1 MANGYAGGIIPEQVM
16 TFAADPVLAAF
27 AIAVVDLILR
37 IIGFIVLYPI
47 IKCLLTLIIFRP
59 IWSFGIKKALLRRQ
73 NERLEE
79 RFVPEGKKK
88 FVPRKRLKKT
98 FLGRFVGGFMGS
110 LQGLLVAFI
119 ILLPLLILSGF
130 LTVNTTTQTNQD
142 SDGVPLAVGLPDMGG
157 MQDMLDD
164 YLAQID
170 EMNAQGLG
178 AMVKQITISGKSLD
192 RYIFDRLFTT
202 QVKQGDQ
209 VTDINWINE
218 LEGILQIARTVYNGG
233 YLNNGFQLSDINEEK
248 IADVNVVFN
257 YLKTSDLIA
266 YMIPTAA
273 ALGYDQFKDQLPAG
287 ITEEMA
293 QIGVEKIQ
301 AIDWNGEF
309 ENIQAIVNAV
319 LTFGS
324 VEQLQAYMADPN
336 LLLDL
341 TPEEGEKLADV
352 IRAFGNLQLL
362 ELVSVGAEYATTLAS
377 VQQQLTWIAEEERQ
391 TYLQDR
397 LSFIIDNDGFISEEF
412 GRLALL
418 IEAIYT
424 DEFGDVN
431 LRQLISTSDPQ
442 AFLEAQNEEWIDH
455 LLEKIVELELLINT
469 IPVGV
474 DYALYTQVGDM
485 VDQTLAGELETALNE
500 IDWKAEILNIG
511 DIYKTAV
518 NIGAAQLLGQ
528 NPDYLAFVDDVVS
541 NNMDKVR
548 IIVAKIFEES
558 ALVNA
563 ALELAAPMLVERFVS
578 DQNIAGIIR
587 EALISD
593 PDSGVVDFNVGQ
605 EINTILDIIEKIY
618 VFTNASELV
627 NFSGMTTESKF
638 ELFSG
643 FGTLTTVQFEGLK
656 TSFENLQLL
665 NRVGQSGLE
674 YVRDT
679 MGIAQL
685 YVPEDVSLGADIG
698 SILGLG
704 YYVAKYVSEQK
715 PLYPTYEEID
725 FAPLF
730 ADADFRSYLLPTT
743 ENNHSTLLL
752 ANLAFNAKYYAN
764 DPSMSQYL
772 SVPQTL
778 LDASPESEAWNNEL
792 TALLGAVFDLAA
804 SFESSTVL
812 TLSYQG
818 LMGFVAAPTDAS
830 LELITQFADPLKA
843 DDTFGSLDSSVILR
857 SSLKNVIDTFGTSTE
872 ASLGGYSVKVPDIA
886 LDGSMLKEG
895 IIVELI
901 NGLAILVDDL
911 NNTWQYTTISQLTS
925 GLSADAIL
933 PAFNN
938 LSDNSLLSFG
948 NITLIKGVISEALLS
963 DEIKSFGIEQL
974 NGAQTF
980 IQAPADFL
988 DLDALLL
995 DAEGVKGDEIG
1006 KLLIS
1011 VRSLQLNST
1020 GDLSSFGPQML
1031 NDMIGRNLNGGMDD
1045 LDRFFDSGILYT
1057 FLDKA
1062 LQIDGL
1068 NDFVNE
1074 TLSGAFGGGSI
1085 TIDITPHPAML
1096 GNAVDHEPI
1105 EVGRIPKDEFRNIV
1119 VSLSLLGDPST
1130 IGIETFPNMIDPYAL
1145 SDDFTTFLN
1154 SNYIYVIVGRLFENQ
1169 GFGDFV
1175 GGFLGDAFGDGIDLD
1190 MTAPSDAKGTTGV
1203 EENIISK
1210 AELRQIMVSFKL
1222 IGLDNGTDID
1232 VETILALSGQNEIA
1246 GVDDFD
1252 RFIASKYIADK
1263 LSIILTSDA
1272 ILDLLSMDRFEPVDF
1287 VLPVSTYT
1295 IIDGRKRL
1303 TNTEFAAIFNGLNVL
1318 GITSLDGNNISIETI
1333 TSKTSAEITE
1343 VLESNFLY
1351 TFIDLM
1357 LKSETSFTIPS
1368 TALET
1373 AGEYTGMVKK
1383 SEISDI
1389 FVALS
1394 IFNLVSGQTPDP
1406 SEITIAQIQDLL
1418 NQTNS
1423 AIVQSLL
1430 SDAIIQALGVEN
1442 IPDDAYETLGLLSQ
1456 QELDA
1461 IVAALAVIAGDPN
1474 TPVTEIANQIDT
1486 LTVGQVNDLDLTI
1499 TGSAT
1504 IKQMLSDAIIDA
1516 INASN
1521 IPEEALNPL
1530 SSGSKVVLLSTTQ
1543 DAPLRR
1549 LSDAELAEIIGALN
1563 ILANNEP
1570 TTLITDISMDVKVG
1584 QAVQLKTNNS
1594 YLIKQLV
1601 SDNIVSALSSVVVI
1615 PDSAYIDAEKTRLKN
1630 EEINHMIDAMV
1641 VLANNNLDTP
1651 VASISTD
1658 VTVGQTQGLKTNGS
1672 LIIRQ
1677 LISDNVIDILG
1688 VGSIPA
1694 DAYDPL
1700 EPTMLTSSEISN
1712 MIDAIYI
1719 LANKDDDLPV
1729 ASITTD
1735 VTVGQVQDL
1744 SENTSLIIRQLI
1756 SDNMVDILG
1765 AGSIPAD
1772 AYDDTYPTM
1781 LTTNEINE
1789 MIEALVIL
1797 AKGDLNLPVASIST
1811 DVNVGQVQDLKDST
1825 SLIIRQLISDNIVDV
1840 LGASAIPDDS
1850 YDPLQPTMLTTN
1862 EINEMIEALVILAK
1876 GDLDLP
1882 VASISIDVTVGQV
1895 QELKDSTSLIIR
1907 QLITDNIVDVLGAT
1921 VSIHADAYDPL
1932 QPSMFTTLE
1941 IGEMID
1947 ALVVLAKG
1955 DLDLPVASISTDVT
1969 VGQTQGLKN
1978 NQSLIIRQL
1987 ITDNIE
1993 DVLGATVVF
2002 PTDAYDTNYPT
2013 MLTTTEIGQM
2023 IDALYELSDEDP
2035 NLPVAS
2041 ISTNVTVG
2049 QTQSLKDN
2057 TSLIINQ
2064 LISDKI
2070 VETLSLTNTIPDEAY
2085 VNPVTKVILIDSEID
2100 NMIDALYVLADGD
2113 DDMLVANVPT
2123 DVTIGQLKTLSNST
2137 SVIIQRLIT
2146 DSIVDSVQLNYFPE
2160 TAYVDDTPGNQ
2171 LKSSE
2176 ISNMIIALEVLAGSV
2191 VPGDKDHIKVSAVS
2205 VNPSVGMTQE
2215 LNDNASVIINQ
2226 LISESIV
2233 DALSGSTIPDDAYV
2247 DPVTKLTLTDEE
2259 MDEMIG
2265 ALLILANNNP
2275 NVLIADISTDV
2286 TVGQTQ
2292 DLKANQSLII
2302 RQLISDAIVD
2312 SVGLTATIPDDAY
2325 INPVTKERLTD
2336 TEINHMIDAL
2346 LILADGNEALL
2357 VSAIST
2363 DITIGQLDDLTESD
2377 SMIMKQLISDSIIDA
2392 VGLSKVP
2399 DDAYVN
2405 DTPGNLLKP
2414 AEVGEMVDALRILA
2428 YNPLDPLADVDLV
2441 KVSAISIDVTVGQ
2454 TQDLKANQ
2462 SLIIRQLISDAIVD
2476 SVGLTVTIPNDAYIN
2491 PVTKERLTD
2500 TEINHMIDAL
2510 LILAN
2515 GDETLLVSAIS
2526 TDITIGQLDDLTESD
2541 SKIMKQ
2547 LISDS
2552 IIDAVGLSKVPDDA
2566 YIDNTPGNLLKSVE
2580 IGDMVDAL
2588 RILAYNP
2595 LDPLAD
2601 VDLVKVSDISI
2612 NVTVGQTQDLKT
2624 NNSVI
2629 IKQIIS
2635 DSIVDMLTAPKIRDT
2650 AYINSNPSL
2659 RLTNAEIGYMIDAL
2673 LVLSGNDE
2681 DMLVT
2686 DITVNESTLSITT
2699 LKSFNENSIILNRL
2713 ISNAIIDGLGANDI
2727 PVESYE
2733 DSVAKTDIIRP
2744 EIDALLE
2751 ALDILGIG
2759 TSGAGGIGM
2768 AQLTFAD
2775 LDLVVA
2781 IGTTD
2786 AVKYPLGFSPIV
2798 AHILSEPMI
2807 AAVTDVRSG
2816 HDYGVPT
2823 TAYRNTKDL
2832 LHAEIEGLVAAL
2844 KLIGNVQPED
2854 EDDTTIADITIDP
2867 DSFNGDLINSLVA
2880 LDALIVY
2887 RMISK
2892 GINDS
2897 NIDTIPSHVTDINAR
2912 NYDPGLPGSPV
2923 IYDIK
2928 IAEMSHIADSMNIL
2942 GITSIANVAS
2952 EITVAGLKALTPAE
2966 IEILVEANTDGPN
2979 TIIYYIVSQT
2989 VDPSLN
2995 VFDSLVILDP
3005 INYPGPADDYYVIDG
3020 SRIRLKRTSIAL
3032 AVDAL

>member
-1 MANGYAGGIIPEQVM
+1 MPSLPSLLIIQWGIVGFYVVIYFLLGFLRGGSKSTYFTIVAFVTTFISLYLISFISLNLILSDTFTLVSLLEMANGYAGGIIPAQVM

-37 IIGFIVLYPI
+37 IIGFIILYPL
-47 IKCLLTLIIFRP
+47 IKGLLTLIIFRP

-130 LTVNTTTQTNQD
+130 LTVNDPAQTSQGAD
-142 SDGVPLAVGLPDMGG
+142 ATPLAVGIPDLGG

-170 EMNAQGLG
+170 EMNTQGLG
-178 AMVKQITISGKSLD
+178 AMVKQITISGKPID
-192 RYIFDRLFTT
+192 RYIFDRIFTT
-202 QVKQGDQ
+202 QVKQGDTT
-209 VTDINWINE
+209 TDINWINE
-218 LEGILQIARTVYNGG
+218 LEGILQITRTIYDGG
-233 YLNNGFQLSDINEEK
+233 YLEGGFQLSELNEEK
-248 IADVNVVFN
+248 LADVEVVFN
-257 YLKTSDLIA
+257 YLKNSDLIA
-266 YMIPTAA
+266 YMIPTAT

-287 ITEEMA
+287 ITEDMA
-293 QIGVEKIQ
+293 DIGIEKIQ
-301 AIDWNGEF
+301 SIDWKGEF
-309 ENIQAIVNAV
+309 DNIQAIVNAV

-324 VEQLQAYMADPN
+324 VEELQAYMADPN

-341 TPEEGEKLADV
+341 SPEEGERLADV
-352 IRAFGNLQLL
+352 IRAVGNLQLL
-362 ELVSVGAEYATTLAS
+362 ELVSVGAEYATTLAA
-377 VQQQLTWIAEEERQ
+377 VQDQLTWIAVEERQ
-391 TYLQDR
+391 TYLEDR
-397 LSFIIDNDGFISEEF
+397 LSFIIDNDGFISDEF

-424 DEFGDVN
+424 DDFGDVN
-431 LRQLISTSDPQ
+431 LRQLISTSDPE
-442 AFLEAQNEEWIDH
+442 AFLAAQNEEWIDH
-455 LLEKIVELELLINT
+455 LLEKIVELELLMNT
-469 IPVGV
+469 IPVGI

-485 VDQTLAGELETALNE
+485 VDETLAGELETALNE
-500 IDWKAEILNIG
+500 IDWQAEILNVG
-511 DIYKTAV
+511 EIYKTAV
-518 NIGAAQLLGQ
+518 QLGAAQLLGQ
-528 NPDYLAFVDDVVS
+528 NPDYLAFVDDVVT

-548 IIVAKIFEES
+548 LIVAQIFEDS

-563 ALELAAPMLVERFVS
+563 ALELAAPMLVERFVA
-578 DQNIAGIIR
+578 DQTMAG
-587 EALISD
+587 LIQEVLMSD

-605 EINTILDIIEKIY
+605 EINTILDIVEKVY
-618 VFTNASELV
+618 MFTNASELM
-627 NFSGMTTESKF
+627 NFGGMTTESKF

-643 FGTLTTVQFEGLK
+643 FGTLTDTQFEALK

-665 NRVGQSGLE
+665 NRIGQSGLE
-674 YVRDT
+674 YVRDS
-679 MGIAQL
+679 MGVEQI
-685 YVPEDVSLGADIG
+685 YVPDHVSLGEDIG

-730 ADADFRSYLLPTT
+730 ADDEFRSYLLPTI
-743 ENNHSTLLL
+743 ENNHSVLLL
-752 ANLAFNAKYYAN
+752 SNLAFNAKYYAN
-764 DPSMSQYL
+764 DPSISQYL
-772 SVPQTL
+772 SVPQSL
-778 LDASPESEAWNNEL
+778 MDASPESTEWNDEL

-804 SFESSTVL
+804 SFEDSPVL
-812 TLSYQG
+812 TFSYQG
-818 LMGFVAAPTDAS
+818 VMNVISAPTDAS
-830 LELITQFADPLKA
+830 IELITQFADPLKA
-843 DDTFGSLDSSVILR
+843 DETFGSLDSSVILR

-911 NNTWQYTTISQLTS
+911 NTTWQYTVISELTS
-925 GLSADAIL
+925 GLSADSIL
-933 PAFNN
+933 PAYNN
-938 LSDNSLLSFG
+938 LTDDSLISFG

-963 DEIKSFGIEQL
+963 PEIKSFGIEQL

-995 DAEGVKGDEIG
+995 DVEGVKGDEIG

-1011 VRSLQLNST
+1011 IRSLQLNST
-1020 GDLSSFGPQML
+1020 GDLSSFGPEML
-1031 NDMIGRNLNGGMDD
+1031 KNMIGRNLNAGMDD

-1096 GNAVDHEPI
+1096 GNAIDHEPI
-1105 EVGRIPKDEFRNIV
+1105 EVGRIPKEEFRNIV
-1119 VSLSLLGDPST
+1119 VSLSLLGDPSA
-1130 IGIETFPNMIDPYAL
+1130 IGIETFPGMIDPYAV

-1154 SNYIYVIVGRLFENQ
+1154 SDFIYVIVGRLFENQ

-1175 GGFLGDAFGDGIDLD
+1175 GGFLGDAFGEGIDLD

-1203 EENIISK
+1203 EEDIITK

-1222 IGLDNGTDID
+1222 IGLDGGTDID
-1232 VETILALSGQNEIA
+1232 VETILALSGQNDIA

-1263 LSIILTSDA
+1263 LSIILTSDT

-1295 IIDGRKRL
+1295 TIDGRKRL
-1303 TNTEFAAIFNGLNVL
+1303 TNDEFAAIFNGLNVL
-1318 GITSLDGNNISIETI
+1318 GITTLNGQNLSIETI

-1343 VLESNFLY
+1343 VLESNYLY

-1357 LKSETSFTIPS
+1357 LKSETSFTIPA

-1389 FVALS
+1389 FVALQ
-1394 IFNLVSGQTPDP
+1394 IFNLDSGEAPDP
-1406 SEITIAQIQDLL
+1406 NTITIAQIQDLL
-1418 NQTNS
+1418 NQTDS

-1430 SDAIIQALGVEN
+1430 SDAIIQALGAEN
-1442 IPDDAYETLGLLSQ
+1442 IPDDAYEAAGLLTQ
-1456 QELDA
+1456 EELDA

-1474 TPVTEIANQIDT
+1474 TPVTQIADQIDT
-1486 LTVGQVNDLDLTI
+1486 LTVGQVNDLDMTD

-1504 IKQMLSDAIIDA
+1504 IKQMISDAIIDA

-1521 IPEEALNPL
+1521 IPEEAYNPL
-1530 SSGSKVVLLSTTQ
+1530 SSGSHVVLLSTTQ
-1543 DAPLRR
+1543 DVPLRR
-1549 LSDAELAEIIGALN
+1549 LSDAELAEIIDALN
-1563 ILANNEP
+1563 ILANHDPN
-1570 TTLITDISMDVKVG
+1570 TLITDISMDVKVG
-1584 QAVQLKTNNS
+1584 QAVELKTNNS

-1601 SDNIVSALSSVVVI
+1601 SDNIISALSGVVVI
-1615 PDSAYIDAEKTRLKN
+1615 PDNAYVDVEKTRLKN
-1630 EEINHMIDAMV
+1630 EEINAMIDAMV
-1641 VLANNNLDTP
+1641 VLADNDLNLP
-1651 VASISTD
+1651 VTSISTD
-1658 VTVGQTQGLKTNGS
+1658 VTVGQTQGLKTNS
-1672 LIIRQ
+1672 
-1677 LISDNVIDILG
+1677 
-1688 VGSIPA
+1688 
-1694 DAYDPL
+1694 
-1700 EPTMLTSSEISN
+1700 
-1712 MIDAIYI
+1712 
-1719 LANKDDDLPV
+1719 
-1729 ASITTD
+1729 
-1735 VTVGQVQDL
+1735 
-1744 SENTSLIIRQLI
+1744 
-1756 SDNMVDILG
+1756 
-1765 AGSIPAD
+1765 
-1772 AYDDTYPTM
+1772 
-1781 LTTNEINE
+1781 
-1789 MIEALVIL
+1789 
-1797 AKGDLNLPVASIST
+1797 
-1811 DVNVGQVQDLKDST
+1811 
-1825 SLIIRQLISDNIVDV
+1825 SLIIRQLISDNIVTV
-1840 LGASAIPDDS
+1840 LGAGSIPADA
-1850 YDPLQPTMLTTN
+1850 YDINEPTMFTTN
-1862 EINEMIEALVILAK
+1862 EISEMIDALYILANEN
-1876 GDLDLP
+1876 DALP
-1882 VASISIDVTVGQV
+1882 VTMISTDVTVGQV
-1895 QELKDSTSLIIR
+1895 QDLKESTSLIIR
-1907 QLITDNIVDVLGAT
+1907 QLITDNIVDVLGLTVSIPADAYDDLQPTMFTTEEINQMIDALVVLANNDLNLPVASISTNVTVGQTQGLKTNTSLIIRQLITDNIVDVLGVT

-1932 QPSMFTTLE
+1932 QPTMLTTFE

-1947 ALVVLAKG
+1947 ALVVLADG

-1969 VGQTQGLKN
+1969 VGQTQGLKT

-1993 DVLGATVVF
+1993 DVLSLTVVF
-2002 PTDAYDTNYPT
+2002 PDDAYDTNYPT
-2013 MLTTTEIGQM
+2013 MLTTDEIGQM
-2023 IDALYELSDEDP
+2023 IDALYELADENP

-2085 VNPVTKVILIDSEID
+2085 VDPITKIILKDSEID
-2100 NMIDALYVLADGD
+2100 KMIDALYILADGD

-2123 DVTIGQLKTLSNST
+2123 DVTIGQLKSLSAST

-2146 DSIVDSVQLNYFPE
+2146 DSIVDSVQLNYFPD

-2171 LKSSE
+2171 LKASE
-2176 ISNMIIALEVLAGSV
+2176 ISNMILALEVLAGSV
-2191 VPGDKDHIKVSAVS
+2191 VPGDRDHIKVSAIS
-2205 VNPSVGMTQE
+2205 VNPTVGMTQE

-2226 LISESIV
+2226 LISEAIV
-2233 DALSGSTIPDDAYV
+2233 DALSGSTIPDDAYIN
-2247 DPVTKLTLTDEE
+2247 PITKVTLTDTE
-2259 MDEMIG
+2259 MDEMID
-2265 ALLILANNNP
+2265 ALLILANNDP
-2275 NVLIADISTDV
+2275 DVLISNISTDV

-2292 DLKANQSLII
+2292 DLKLNQSLII

-2325 INPVTKERLTD
+2325 IDDITKERLTD

-2363 DITIGQLDDLTESD
+2363 DITIGQLNDLTLSN
-2377 SMIMKQLISDSIIDA
+2377 SLIMKQLISDSIIDA
-2392 VGLSKVP
+2392 VGLAKVP
-2399 DDAYVN
+2399 DDAYID
-2405 DTPGNLLKP
+2405 DTPGNLLK
-2414 AEVGEMVDALRILA
+2414 ATEISNMIDALRILA
-2428 YNPLDPLADVDLV
+2428 YDPLDPLADVDLV
-2441 KVSAISIDVTVGQ
+2441 KVS
-2454 TQDLKANQ
+2454 
-2462 SLIIRQLISDAIVD
+2462 
-2476 SVGLTVTIPNDAYIN
+2476 
-2491 PVTKERLTD
+2491 E
-2500 TEINHMIDAL
+2500 
-2510 LILAN
+2510 
-2515 GDETLLVSAIS
+2515 
-2526 TDITIGQLDDLTESD
+2526 
-2541 SKIMKQ
+2541 
-2547 LISDS
+2547 
-2552 IIDAVGLSKVPDDA
+2552 
-2566 YIDNTPGNLLKSVE
+2566 
-2580 IGDMVDAL
+2580 
-2588 RILAYNP
+2588 
-2595 LDPLAD
+2595 
-2601 VDLVKVSDISI
+2601 ISI

-2624 NNSVI
+2624 NDSVI

-2635 DSIVDMLTAPKIRDT
+2635 DSIVDMLTAPKIRVT
-2650 AYINSNPSL
+2650 AYINSDPNL

-2673 LVLSGNDE
+2673 LILSGNDE

-2686 DITVNESTLSITT
+2686 NIVVTESTLSVST
-2699 LKSFNENSIILNRL
+2699 LQSFDENSIILNRL

-2727 PVESYE
+2727 PLESYE
-2733 DSVAKTDIIRP
+2733 DNVAKTDIIRA

-2798 AHILSEPMI
+2798 VHILSEPMI
-2807 AAVTDVRSG
+2807 AAVTDVRLG

-2823 TAYRNTKDL
+2823 TAYRNDNDL

-2844 KLIGNVQPED
+2844 KLMGNVQPED
-2854 EDDTTIADITIDP
+2854 EDTTTVADITVDP
-2867 DSFNGDLINSLVA
+2867 DSFNGNMIDNLIA

-2887 RMISK
+2887 RLISK

-2897 NIDTIPSHVTDINAR
+2897 NIDTDVSHVVDINAR

-2942 GITSIANVAS
+2942 GISSIANVVS
-2952 EITVAGLKALTPAE
+2952 EITVAKLKSLTPAN
-2966 IEILVEANTDGPN
+2966 IESLVEANTDGPN
-2979 TIIYYIVSQT
+2979 TIIYYIISST

-2995 VFDSLVILDP
+2995 LFNSLVVLDP

>member
-1 MANGYAGGIIPEQVM
+1 MPSLPSLLILQWGIVGFFVVIYFLLGFLRGGSKSTYFTIVAFITTFISLYLISFISLNLILSDSFTLVSLLDMINGYVGGIIPAQVM
-16 TFAADPVLAAF
+16 TYAADPVLAAF

-37 IIGFIVLYPI
+37 IVGFIILYPLV
-47 IKCLLTLIIFRP
+47 KGLLTLIIFRP

-73 NERLEE
+73 NQKLEE
-79 RFVPEGKKK
+79 RSMSEGKKK
-88 FVPRKRLKKT
+88 YVPSKRLKKT
-98 FLGRFVGGFMGS
+98 FLGRFLGGLMGS
-110 LQGLLVAFI
+110 LQGFLVAFI
-119 ILLPLLILSGF
+119 MLLPLLIISGF
-130 LTVNTTTQTNQD
+130 LTVDTTVQTHQQQHAT
-142 SDGVPLAVGLPDMGG
+142 PLAIGLPGFEGMSDMV
-157 MQDMLDD
+157 DD

-178 AMVKQITISGKSLD
+178 AMVKQITISGKPLD

-218 LEGILQIARTVYNGG
+218 LEGILQITRTVYDGG
-233 YLNNGFQLSDINEEK
+233 YLDNGFDVSMINEDRL
-248 IADVNVVFN
+248 ADVDVVFN
-257 YLKTSDLIA
+257 YLKKSDLIA

-273 ALGYDQFKDQLPAG
+273 AFGYDQFKDNLPAG

-293 QIGVEKIQ
+293 EVGLEQLQ

-309 ENIQAIVNAV
+309 ENIQAIINAV
-319 LTFGS
+319 LAFGS
-324 VEQLQAYMADPN
+324 VGELQTYMSDPN

-341 TPEEGEKLADV
+341 TPEQGVLLADV
-352 IRAFGNLQLL
+352 IRAIGNIQLL
-362 ELVSVGAEYATTLAS
+362 DLVSVGAEYVTTLQA
-377 VQQQLTWIAEEERQ
+377 VQDQLTWIAPEERQ
-391 TYLQDR
+391 AYLEDR
-397 LSFIIDNDGFISEEF
+397 LGFLIESESFFNGEDGEF
-412 GRLALL
+412 ARLALL

-431 LRQLISTSDPQ
+431 LRQLISTSDPE
-442 AFLEAQNEEWIDH
+442 AFLAAQNEEWIDN
-455 LLEKIVELELLINT
+455 LLEKIVDLELLINA

-474 DYALYTQVGDM
+474 DYALYTQVGDL
-485 VDQTLAGELETALNE
+485 VDETLAGELETALSE
-500 IDWKAEILNIG
+500 IDWQAEILNVG
-511 DIYKTAV
+511 DIYKTV
-518 NIGAAQLLGQ
+518 VQLGVAQLLGD

-541 NNMDKVR
+541 NNMSNVR

-563 ALELAAPMLVERFVS
+563 ALELVAPIMVERFVT
-578 DQNIAGIIR
+578 DQTIAGIIQ

-605 EINTILDIIEKIY
+605 EINTLLDIVEKVYI
-618 VFTNASELV
+618 FTNASEIA

-643 FGTLTTVQFEGLK
+643 FGTLTETQFEELK
-656 TSFENLQLL
+656 TSFENLQLI

-679 MGIAQL
+679 MGIAQI
-685 YVPEDVSLGADIG
+685 YVPDTVSLGSDLG

-730 ADADFRSYLLPTT
+730 ADSDFRSYLLPTL
-743 ENNHSTLLL
+743 ENNHSELLL

-772 SVPQTL
+772 SVPQSL
-778 LDASPESEAWNNEL
+778 LDASPESDEWKDEL

-804 SFESSTVL
+804 SFEGSTVL

-818 LMGFVAAPTDAS
+818 VMAFTAAPTDANI
-830 LELITQFADPLKA
+830 ELITQFADPIKA
-843 DDTFGSLDSSVILR
+843 DETFGSLDSSVILR
-857 SSLKNVIDTFGTSTE
+857 SSLKNVMDTFGTSTE
-872 ASLGGYSVKVPDIA
+872 ATLGGYSVKVPDIA

-895 IIVELI
+895 ILVELI

-911 NNTWQYTTISQLTS
+911 NNTWHYTTISELTS
-925 GLSADAIL
+925 NLSVDGIL
-933 PAFNN
+933 PAYNN
-938 LSDNSLLSFG
+938 LSDDSLISFG

-963 DEIKSFGIEQL
+963 PEIKSFGIQKL
-974 NGAQTF
+974 NEAQTF

-1011 VRSLQLNST
+1011 VRSLQLAST

-1031 NDMIGRNLNGGMDD
+1031 NNMIGRNLNAGMDD

-1068 NDFVNE
+1068 NDFVND
-1074 TLSGAFGGGSI
+1074 TLSTSFGGGSI

-1096 GNAVDHEPI
+1096 GNAIDDEPI
-1105 EVGRIPKDEFRNIV
+1105 EVGRIPKEEFRNIV
-1119 VSLSLLGDPST
+1119 VSLSLLGDPSA
-1130 IGIETFPNMIDPYAL
+1130 IGIETFPGMIDPYAV

-1154 SNYIYVIVGRLFENQ
+1154 SDFIYVIVGRLFENQ
-1169 GFGDFV
+1169 GFGDYV

-1203 EENIISK
+1203 EEGIISK

-1222 IGLDNGTDID
+1222 IGLDGGTNID
-1232 VETILALSGQNEIA
+1232 VETILALSGQNDIA

-1272 ILDLLSMDRFEPVDF
+1272 ILDLLSADRFEPVDF

-1295 IIDGRKRL
+1295 TIDGRNRL
-1303 TNTEFAAIFNGLNVL
+1303 TNEEFAAIFNGLKVL
-1318 GITSLDGNNISIETI
+1318 GITSLDGNNLSIETI

-1343 VLESNFLY
+1343 VLESNYLY

-1373 AGEYTGMVKK
+1373 AGEYAGMVKK

-1389 FVALS
+1389 FVAFD
-1394 IFNLVSGQTPDP
+1394 IFDLGSGQAPDP
-1406 SEITIAQIQDLL
+1406 DTITIVQIQDLL

-1430 SDAIIQALGVEN
+1430 SDAIIQALGAEN
-1442 IPDDAYETLGLLSQ
+1442 IPDDAYESIGLLTQ
-1456 QELDA
+1456 AELDA
-1461 IVAALAVIAGDPN
+1461 IVAALAVISGDPN
-1474 TPVTEIANQIDT
+1474 TPVTQIANQIDS
-1486 LTVGQVNDLDLTI
+1486 LTVGQVNDLDLTE

-1530 SSGSKVVLLSTTQ
+1530 ASGSSVVLLSTTQ
-1543 DAPLRR
+1543 ADPLRR
-1549 LSDAELAEIIGALN
+1549 LSDAELAEIIDALN
-1563 ILANNEP
+1563 ILANHDPNA
-1570 TTLITDISMDVKVG
+1570 LITDISMDVKVG
-1584 QAVQLKTNNS
+1584 QAVELKTNNS

-1601 SDNIVSALSSVVVI
+1601 SDNIISALSGVVVV
-1615 PDSAYIDAEKTRLKN
+1615 PDNAYVDVEKTRLKN
-1630 EEINHMIDAMV
+1630 EEINQMIDAMV
-1641 VLANNNLDTP
+1641 VLANNDLNLP

-1658 VTVGQTQGLKTNGS
+1658 VTVGQTQGLKTNSS

-1677 LISDNVIDILG
+1677 LISDN
-1688 VGSIPA
+1688 
-1694 DAYDPL
+1694 
-1700 EPTMLTSSEISN
+1700 
-1712 MIDAIYI
+1712 
-1719 LANKDDDLPV
+1719 
-1729 ASITTD
+1729 
-1735 VTVGQVQDL
+1735 
-1744 SENTSLIIRQLI
+1744 II
-1756 SDNMVDILG
+1756 DILG

-1772 AYDDTYPTM
+1772 AYDDLEPTM
-1781 LTTNEINE
+1781 LTTAEINE
-1789 MIEALVIL
+1789 MIDALYIL
-1797 AKGDLNLPVASIST
+1797 AN
-1811 DVNVGQVQDLKDST
+1811 KD
-1825 SLIIRQLISDNIVDV
+1825 D
-1840 LGASAIPDDS
+1840 
-1850 YDPLQPTMLTTN
+1850 
-1862 EINEMIEALVILAK
+1862 
-1876 GDLDLP
+1876 DLP
-1882 VASISIDVTVGQV
+1882 VTMISTDVTVGQV
-1895 QELKDSTSLIIR
+1895 QDLQDSTSLIIR
-1907 QLITDNIVDVLGAT
+1907 QLITDNIVDVLGTT

-1932 QPSMFTTLE
+1932 QPTMLTTVE
-1941 IGEMID
+1941 INEMID
-1947 ALVVLAKG
+1947 ALVVLADG
-1955 DLDLPVASISTDVT
+1955 DLNLPVASISTDVT
-1969 VGQTQGLKN
+1969 VGQTQNLKT

-1993 DVLGATVVF
+1993 DVLGLSVVF
-2002 PTDAYDTNYPT
+2002 PTEAYDTNYPT
-2013 MLTTTEIGQM
+2013 MLTTDEISEM
-2023 IDALYELSDEDP
+2023 IDALYELSDENPD
-2035 NLPVAS
+2035 LPVAS

-2049 QTQSLKDN
+2049 QTQSLKEN

-2070 VETLSLTNTIPDEAY
+2070 VETLSVTNTIPDEAY
-2085 VNPVTKVILIDSEID
+2085 VNPVTKVILKDSEID

-2113 DDMLVANVPT
+2113 DDMLVVNVPT
-2123 DVTIGQLKTLSNST
+2123 DVTIGQLKTLSDST
-2137 SVIIQRLIT
+2137 SIIIQRLIT
-2146 DSIVDSVQLNYFPE
+2146 DSIVDSVQLDYFPD
-2160 TAYVDDTPGNQ
+2160 TAYINDTPGNQ
-2171 LKSSE
+2171 LKAAE
-2176 ISNMIIALEVLAGSV
+2176 IDNMILALEVLAGSV
-2191 VPGDKDHIKVSAVS
+2191 VPGDRDHIKVSAVS
-2205 VNPSVGMTQE
+2205 VNPTVGMTQE

-2226 LISESIV
+2226 LISEAIV
-2233 DALSGSTIPDDAYV
+2233 DALSTS
-2247 DPVTKLTLTDEE
+2247 
-2259 MDEMIG
+2259 
-2265 ALLILANNNP
+2265 
-2275 NVLIADISTDV
+2275 
-2286 TVGQTQ
+2286 
-2292 DLKANQSLII
+2292 
-2302 RQLISDAIVD
+2302 
-2312 SVGLTATIPDDAY
+2312 TIPDDAY
-2325 INPVTKERLTD
+2325 INPITKVTLTD
-2336 TEINHMIDAL
+2336 TEMDEMIDAL
-2346 LILADGNEALL
+2346 LILANNDPDVLI
-2357 VSAIST
+2357 SDIST
-2363 DITIGQLDDLTESD
+2363 DITIGQLNDLTLSN
-2377 SMIMKQLISDSIIDA
+2377 SLIMKQLISDSIIDA
-2392 VGLSKVP
+2392 VGLAKVP
-2399 DDAYVN
+2399 DDAYID

-2414 AEVGEMVDALRILA
+2414 AE
-2428 YNPLDPLADVDLV
+2428 
-2441 KVSAISIDVTVGQ
+2441 IS
-2454 TQDLKANQ
+2454 
-2462 SLIIRQLISDAIVD
+2462 
-2476 SVGLTVTIPNDAYIN
+2476 
-2491 PVTKERLTD
+2491 
-2500 TEINHMIDAL
+2500 
-2510 LILAN
+2510 
-2515 GDETLLVSAIS
+2515 
-2526 TDITIGQLDDLTESD
+2526 
-2541 SKIMKQ
+2541 
-2547 LISDS
+2547 
-2552 IIDAVGLSKVPDDA
+2552 
-2566 YIDNTPGNLLKSVE
+2566 
-2580 IGDMVDAL
+2580 DMVDAL
-2588 RILAYNP
+2588 RILAYDP

-2624 NNSVI
+2624 NDSVI

-2635 DSIVDMLTAPKIRDT
+2635 DSIVDMLTAPKIRVT
-2650 AYINSNPSL
+2650 AYINSNPTL
-2659 RLTNAEIGYMIDAL
+2659 RLTNDEIGYMIDAL
-2673 LVLSGNDE
+2673 LILSGNDE

-2686 DITVNESTLSITT
+2686 NIVVNESTLSVST
-2699 LKSFNENSIILNRL
+2699 LQSFNENSIILNRL
-2713 ISNAIIDGLGANDI
+2713 ISNAIIDGLGSDDI

-2733 DSVAKTDIIRP
+2733 DAIAKTDIIRP

-2786 AVKYPLGFSPIV
+2786 AINYPLGFSPIV
-2798 AHILSEPMI
+2798 VHILSAPMI

-2823 TAYRNTKDL
+2823 TAYRNDHDL

-2854 EDDTTIADITIDP
+2854 EDDTTIADITVDP
-2867 DSFNGDLINSLVA
+2867 NSFNGHLINSLVA
-2880 LDALIVY
+2880 LDSLIVY

-2897 NIDTIPSHVTDINAR
+2897 NIDTDVSHVTDINAR

-2928 IAEMSHIADSMNIL
+2928 IAEMSHIATSMNIL
-2942 GITSIANVAS
+2942 GISSIANVAND
-2952 EITVAGLKALTPAE
+2952 ITVAGLKVLTPAE
-2966 IEILVEANTDGPN
+2966 IDILVEANADGPN
-2979 TIIYYIVSQT
+2979 TIIYYLISET
-2989 VDPSLN
+2989 VDPDNNLFFN
-2995 VFDSLVILDP
+2995 LALLDP
-3005 INYPGPADDYYVIDG
+3005 ITYPDPSIYYVYESG
-3020 SRIRLKRTSIAL
+3020 NPVRLKRTSIG
-3032 AVDAL
+3032 DALNALP